1 MNNKWFIGKHT
12 KSVTTGAKRP
22 PISKV
27 ILNGDNDT
35 QFIVGDDSGDTLET
49 FVPTATQQMANDIF
63 NRVKGFEYQGYT
75 ASGAFIP
82 PQVELGDG
90 VTVGGVYGVL
100 ASREFTFT
108 PKLTEAVSAPFQN
121 EEDHEYDYSG
131 SYAKDIANKVQQ
143 GKLYYGTR
151 ITKQNGLEI
160 VKTDGNIE
168 KSRVILNSDQLVFY
182 NDNGQEAFYFDA
194 PSGVFRL
201 TQYADIEGA
210 LDGSSAFSTLEF
222 TAQQLRVELNDAK
235 GNIASLQLTATQLQS
250 QITDNYNQLSSTIT
264 QTASS
269 IRTEISDTKKGLTST
284 IEQTASSLQ
293 AQINSTNGNVASLQL
308 TATQLQSQ
316 ITSANGN
323 ISVLQQTA
331 TNLSSRIS
339 STNSYISEVEQSLD
353 SIYLSVSNGS
363 ESSTIRLVKD
373 GYYVSSANISFTGM
387 VTFSDLSGQG
397 MSTINGS
404 NITTGTINANYV
416 SVSGQFQVGVQSR
429 WGGLEVYGYVG
440 CGYGNDGTNTTYG
453 AMMSASG
460 GNNYVIATNA
470 GTRMTAGGNA
480 IFCTAHG
487 CYSSQE
493 FATSSDRRVK
503 TDISYD
509 LSKYKE
515 LLLKLR
521 PAKFKLVNDPNKL
534 YHTGYIAQDL
544 EQAMQELGMPLED
557 FAGLAYSYQDGEKQ
571 YYIRYGEFVSI
582 VTALLQE
589 IDKRLKVVEGKL

>member
-12 KSVTTGAKRP
+12 KSVTVGAKRP

-27 ILNGDNDT
+27 VLNGDNDA
-35 QFIVGDDSGDTLET
+35 QFVVGDDSGDTLET
-49 FVPTATQQMANDIF
+49 FVPTATMQMAKDIYE
-63 NRVKGFEYQGYT
+63 RVRGFEYQGYK
-75 ASGAFIP
+75 ANNSFVP
-82 PQVELGDG
+82 PHIELGDG
-90 VTVGGVYGVL
+90 ITVGGIYGVL
-100 ASREFTFT
+100 ASREYSFT
-108 PKLTEAVSAPFQN
+108 PKLTETVSAPYET

-131 SYAKDIANKVQQ
+131 TYAKDIANKVQQ

-201 TQYADIEGA
+201 TQYADIESA

-222 TAQQLRVELNDAK
+222 TAHKLQIELNDAK

-250 QITDNYNQLSSTIT
+250 QIT
-264 QTASS
+264 
-269 IRTEISDTKKGLTST
+269 
-284 IEQTASSLQ
+284 
-293 AQINSTNGNVASLQL
+293 
-308 TATQLQSQ
+308 
-316 ITSANGN
+316 SANGD

-331 TNLSSRIS
+331 NTLSSRIYN
-339 STNSYISEVEQSLD
+339 TNNYISEVEQSLD

-363 ESSTIRLVKD
+363 ESSTVRLVKD
-373 GYYVSSANISFTGM
+373 GYYVSSVNISFTGM

-416 SVSGQFQVGVQSR
+416 SVSGQFQVGVQSG
-429 WGGLEVYGYVG
+429 WGELSVYGYVG
-440 CGYGNDGTNTTYG
+440 CGYGNDGVNTTYG
-453 AMMSASG
+453 AMMSASY

-470 GTRMTAGGNA
+470 GVRMTAGGNA
-480 IFCTAHG
+480 IFVTNEG
-487 CYSSQE
+487 CYASRE
-493 FATSSDRRVK
+493 FAISSDRRVK
-503 TDISYD
+503 TDIDYD

-515 LLLKLR
+515 LLLKLS
-521 PAKFKLVNDPNKL
+521 PARFKLVDSPDGL

-544 EQAMQELGMPLED
+544 EKVMQDIGMSLED
-557 FAGLAYSYQDGEKQ
+557 FAGLAYVYTDKEKH
-571 YYIRYGEFVSI
+571 YYIRYGEFIAI
-582 VTALLQE
+582 VAALLQE
-589 IDKRLKVVEGKL
+589 IDKRLKVVEDKL